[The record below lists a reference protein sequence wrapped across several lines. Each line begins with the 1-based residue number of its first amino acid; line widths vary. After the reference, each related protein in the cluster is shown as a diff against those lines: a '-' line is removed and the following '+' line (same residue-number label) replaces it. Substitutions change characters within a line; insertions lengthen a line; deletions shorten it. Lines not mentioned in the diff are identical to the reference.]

1 MNSVP
6 KQQPFFYDCEIGV
19 VMFLIIFWQGQLI
32 SEMGIG
38 ANIPLVFYHLY
49 DQPNQGYKAGKNG
62 LSYAGMI
69 NPVKGTKQARIW
81 KSYCDNG

>member
-38 ANIPLVFYHLY
+38 ANIPLVFYH
-49 DQPNQGYKAGKNG
+49 
-62 LSYAGMI
+62 
-69 NPVKGTKQARIW
+69 
-81 KSYCDNG
+81 